1 MICIS
6 KIILLSE
13 MTVPNY
19 FFSDR
24 DKSNLKWFWIHYM
37 RARAKWLVVV
47 LLLILFQ
54 GFVYQ
59 QFLILTESGLRVIF
73 SSGKFSELIWVC
85 FAILLIFSVRAFT
98 SFVIPTIS
106 AKLSTYALFELR
118 HDLTQHIL
126 HLPQSYFDKTSSS
139 DLILRL
145 VNQVQE
151 LSAFVGQTTVK
162 AMRDTATVIIVSGY
176 LMYKNIYLFSIALV
190 VIPLIAFLMLAVVK
204 RVRKMQALAEVAI
217 GKFISNID
225 EMKTGMRTTK
235 MAAQEAS
242 EGRRI
247 SESAQ
252 LIRSYTYKLMRTHAF
267 TPPVID
273 LSSAF
278 VYMLVVGGGG
288 YMALSDQFEMDGAS
302 IIAFLIG
309 LVIVFDPARN
319 VAQFFT
325 QLQSSLVLLES
336 VHSIFDVKIEKLK
349 VGRSYDKSNYPVA
362 IEFDNVNFSY
372 TSSIET
378 LKNISMH
385 FKPGVKSA
393 IVGGTGSG
401 KTTILNLIG
410 RLYDLNTGSIRF
422 NGIDISKLSISS
434 VRNQITIVSQ
444 DIVIFDQSLEDNIRY
459 ADPSA
464 TKEKIIAAAKEAKID
479 GLLSKRKG
487 IPVGPNG
494 SQLSGGQRQRIAL
507 ARAFLK
513 PAPVLLLDE
522 ATSALDAVT
531 EASISKSLKKLC
543 ENRTTIVVAHNL
555 SSVEDADIIF
565 VMDNGS
571 LIEQG
576 THLQLMKKNKIYAE
590 MVRTQKTKV
599 F

>member
-1 MICIS
+1 
-6 KIILLSE
+6 
-13 MTVPNY
+13 
-19 FFSDR
+19 
-24 DKSNLKWFWIHYM
+24 
-37 RARAKWLVVV
+37 
-47 LLLILFQ
+47 
-54 GFVYQ
+54 
-59 QFLILTESGLRVIF
+59 
-73 SSGKFSELIWVC
+73 
-85 FAILLIFSVRAFT
+85 
-98 SFVIPTIS
+98 
-106 AKLSTYALFELR
+106 
-118 HDLTQHIL
+118 
-126 HLPQSYFDKTSSS
+126 
-139 DLILRL
+139 
-145 VNQVQE
+145 
-151 LSAFVGQTTVK
+151 
-162 AMRDTATVIIVSGY
+162 
-176 LMYKNIYLFSIALV
+176 
-190 VIPLIAFLMLAVVK
+190 
-204 RVRKMQALAEVAI
+204 
-217 GKFISNID
+217 
-225 EMKTGMRTTK
+225 
-235 MAAQEAS
+235 
-242 EGRRI
+242 
-247 SESAQ
+247 
-252 LIRSYTYKLMRTHAF
+252 
-267 TPPVID
+267 
-273 LSSAF
+273 
-278 VYMLVVGGGG
+278 
-288 YMALSDQFEMDGAS
+288 
-302 IIAFLIG
+302 
-309 LVIVFDPARN
+309 
-319 VAQFFT
+319 
-325 QLQSSLVLLES
+325 
-336 VHSIFDVKIEKLK
+336 
-349 VGRSYDKSNYPVA
+349 
-362 IEFDNVNFSY
+362 
-372 TSSIET
+372 
-378 LKNISMH
+378 MH

-444 DIVIFDQSLEDNIRY
+444 DIVIFEQSLEDNIRD

-543 ENRTTIVVAHNL
+543 ENRTTIVVAHKL

-576 THLQLMKKNKIYAE
+576 THLQLMKKNKMYAE